1 MLPVI
6 QFIGF
11 TIPTGLLFAVFAF
24 VLGSEL
30 GARSLGRAAPPNL
43 RTQWRDAFGTGSFMA
58 LAAGLVG
65 ARLGYALK
73 YLPLYL
79 TAPGMLLSIRPGT
92 LAPIPGLLVA
102 GVVLIVYLHRR
113 RVPLAL
119 IADAAAIGV
128 VAGLIVWYVGQFF
141 TGADYGTPTVL
152 PWGVELWG
160 TARHPVQIYA
170 AVLQAAILIFLWRYQ
185 ATALPGATFWLAVA
199 LLGLETLLLDAF
211 RADVQTWIGGIRVG
225 QASAL
230 AVMLAA
236 LYVLSFYVR
245 RREARHA
252 AVSST
257 VHE

>member
-1 MLPVI
+1 MPVI
-6 QFIGF
+6 QFLGF
-11 TIPTGLLFAVFAF
+11 TIPTGPLFAVLAF

-30 GARSLGRAAPPNL
+30 GARALGRVAPPNQ
-43 RTQWRDAFGTGSFMA
+43 RPQWREAFGTGSFLA

-65 ARLGYALK
+65 ARLGYALQ

-79 TAPGMLLSIRPGT
+79 AAPGMLLSIRPGT
-92 LAPIPGLLVA
+92 LAPIPGMLVA
-102 GVVLIVYLHRR
+102 GVVLIVYVRWR
-113 RVPLAL
+113 RVPLAF

-128 VAGLIVWYVGQFF
+128 VGGLIVWYVGQYS
-141 TGADYGTPTVL
+141 TGADYGMPTVL
-152 PWGVELWG
+152 PWGVDLWG

-170 AVLQAAILIFLWRYQ
+170 AVLQAAILLFLWRYQ
-185 ATALPGATFWLAVA
+185 ATALPGETFWLAAA

-225 QASAL
+225 QVSAL

-245 RREARHA
+245 RRKARHV
-252 AVSST
+252 AVGTT